1 MGKAV
6 NGRYISIKK
15 WLVLCHFYTH
25 RPLRLTGIQ
34 KKTHIKSMRGCHETF
49 LRIYL
54 DKQMW
59 SDCYNDNALTICAT
73 KLQYNIFCNIFS
85 IDSIDA

>member
-6 NGRYISIKK
+6 NGRYIFIKK
-15 WLVLCHFYTH
+15 MSSLMSFLHTQAIEAHWNK
-25 RPLRLTGIQ
+25 
-34 KKTHIKSMRGCHETF
+34 KKTHIKSI

-59 SDCYNDNALTICAT
+59 SDCYNDNAFTICAT